1 MEPVLP
7 GEGKRL
13 VMKEKR
19 EAFVEFAVLGRG
31 GSASMEGNDEAALKL
46 LSDCE
51 VCERM
56 GLGMR

>member
-13 VMKEKR
+13 VMKENR

-31 GSASMEGNDEAALKL
+31 GSASMEASDVAAL
-46 LSDCE
+46 
-51 VCERM
+51 
-56 GLGMR
+56 